1 MSTPARWFVRPGDP
15 GREGRLAR
23 ELGVS
28 PLVARF
34 LVQRGL
40 REPEAAA
47 SFLESSLSHNLR
59 SPMQFAEM
67 PRAAGRLLD
76 AVRRQERIAVY
87 GDYDVDGI
95 TGATQLLLFLRDL
108 GATPEL
114 FIPHRMKDG
123 YGLRAP
129 GIQALAA
136 RGASLI
142 VTADC
147 GAAAHEEIA
156 LAASLGVDV
165 IVCDHHQNPA
175 VRPPAHA
182 VLNPVVSGA
191 GFPFQGLSAA
201 GVVFYLLL
209 GTRMLLRETGAA
221 VPDLRRYLD
230 LVALGTVADLVPL
243 VEENRVLVKYGL
255 REIATTDRPG
265 IRALCQVAGVDT
277 VDVDAVGFRLAPRLN
292 ASGRLA
298 DATRAV
304 EMLATGD
311 PAEARRLAAS
321 LNDHN
326 LERRGIEEAIYAE
339 AVQRIDSL
347 ADSATRR
354 SFVLASEGWHA
365 GVVGIV
371 ASRLV
376 ERYFRPVV
384 LLAIEGDLARGSA
397 RGIPSVHLFE
407 ALGSCRELLER
418 FGGHRMA
425 AGLTIRTARIGELE
439 VAFER
444 AVEAVTSPADFV
456 PETAADAELE
466 LDDVSFQVLDD
477 LARLEP
483 HGQGNPR
490 PRFLVTGA
498 EVVSSRVVGERH
510 LKLGLRGRR
519 GGKIVDAIAFRQADR
534 RPQPGSLIDL
544 VVTLELNRWEGREE
558 IQLSVRDLRD
568 SIVKTAV

>member
-1 MSTPARWFVRPGDP
+1 MSTPVRWIVRPGDP
-15 GREGRLAR
+15 DREARLAR

-28 PLVARF
+28 PLVARL
-34 LVQRGL
+34 LVQRGFG
-40 REPEAAA
+40 EPEAAS
-47 SFLESSLSHNLR
+47 SFLESSLTHNLR
-59 SPMQFAEM
+59 SPMLFAEM
-67 PRAAGRLLD
+67 PKAAGRLLD
-76 AVRRQERIAVY
+76 AVCRQERIAVY

-108 GATPEL
+108 GAAAEV

-123 YGLRAP
+123 YGLRAQ

-156 LAASLGVDV
+156 LAARLGVDV

-182 VLNPVVSGA
+182 VLNPVVDAA
-191 GFPFQGLSAA
+191 GFPFKGLSAA

-265 IRALCQVAGVDT
+265 IRALCQVAAVDT

-292 ASGRLA
+292 ASGRLG

-304 EMLATGD
+304 EMLATRD
-311 PAEARRLAAS
+311 PAEARRLAAV
-321 LNDHN
+321 LDDHN
-326 LERRGIEEAIYAE
+326 LERRGIEEAIYVE
-339 AVQRIDSL
+339 AVQRIESL
-347 ADSATRR
+347 GDTGARR

-384 LLAIEGDLARGSA
+384 LLAIEGEMARGSA

-407 ALGSCRELLER
+407 ALRSCRELLER

-425 AGLTIRTARIGELE
+425 AGLTIRRSQVDEFD

-456 PETAADAELE
+456 PETTVDAELE
-466 LDDVSFQVLDD
+466 LDDVSFAMLDD
-477 LARLEP
+477 LDRLEP

-490 PRFLVTGA
+490 PRFLVAGA
-498 EVVSSRVVGERH
+498 EVVSSRIVGERH
-510 LKLGLRGRR
+510 LKLGVRGRR
-519 GGKIVDAIAFRQADR
+519 GGMVVDAIAFRKAER
-534 RPQPGSLIDL
+534 CPEPGSSIDL
-544 VVTLELNRWEGREE
+544 VVSLHPNRWEGREE
-558 IQLSVRDLRD
+558 VQLSVRDLRD